1 MPELEKVK
9 HFRELIVWQRSMQL
23 SVAVYELTRDF
34 PREEIYGLTS
44 QMRRAAVSILSNI
57 AEGHGRSSRVQLAH
71 FVSIAKGSNY
81 ELEAQLLLTCEL
93 QYGKEVDRQRCAA
106 LCDET
111 GRMLHS
117 MQRRLETPISAPT
130 TITASH

>member
-9 HFRELIVWQRSMQL
+9 HFGELIVWQTSMQL
-23 SVAVYELTRDF
+23 SVALYEQTRAFPRGEICGLTR
-34 PREEIYGLTS
+34 

-57 AEGHGRSSRVQLAH
+57 AEGHGRGSWVQLGH
-71 FVSIAKGSNY
+71 FVSIAKGSSY
-81 ELEAQLLLTCEL
+81 ELEAQLLLTSER
-93 QYGKEVDRQRCAA
+93 QYGKEVDRQKCAA

-117 MQRRLETPISAPT
+117 VQRRLETPSSAPA